1 MPSLARHLAIFAV
14 GIAAVSGCGKNQF
27 QVSKVKG
34 TVTCNGKP
42 LSEGLVV
49 YIPAGAAAATSES
62 KSAVTGRSASGMIQ
76 PDGTYELTTYKTG
89 DGAIVGSHSVQ
100 VFAPAPV
107 DDDAPL
113 TDANRFACGNTP
125 LEKSVE
131 AKPNVIDLE
140 LSMVVAPKGRKR

>member
-1 MPSLARHLAIFAV
+1 MLSFTRHLAV
-14 GIAAVSGCGKNQF
+14 LAAGVAAISGCGKQEF
-27 QVSKVKG
+27 QVAKVKG

-42 LSEGLVV
+42 LTEGLVV
-49 YIPAGAAAATSES
+49 YIPAGAAAASSDS
-62 KSAVTGRSASGMIQ
+62 KSAVTGRSASAMIQ
-76 PDGTYELTTYKTG
+76 PDGSYELTTYKAG

-113 TDANRFACGNTP
+113 TDANRYACGNAP

-131 AKPNVIDLE
+131 AKPNIIDLE
-140 LSMVVAPKGRKR
+140 LTFVAPKGRKR

>member
-1 MPSLARHLAIFAV
+1 MPLLTRHLAVLAI
-14 GIAAVSGCGKNQF
+14 GIAAVSGCGKQEF
-27 QVSKVKG
+27 QVAKVKG

-49 YIPAGAAAATSES
+49 YIPTGAAAATSDS
-62 KSAVTGRSASGMIQ
+62 KKVNTGRSASAMIQ
-76 PDGTYELTTYKTG
+76 PDGSYELTTYKAG

-113 TDANRFACGNTP
+113 TDANRYACGNAP

-140 LSMVVAPKGRKR
+140 LTFVAPKGRKR